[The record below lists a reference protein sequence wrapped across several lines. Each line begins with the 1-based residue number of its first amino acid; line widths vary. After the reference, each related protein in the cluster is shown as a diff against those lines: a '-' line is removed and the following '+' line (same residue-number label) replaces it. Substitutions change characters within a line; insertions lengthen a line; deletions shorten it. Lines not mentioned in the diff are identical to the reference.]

1 MTGDESRKLCIGIRV
16 CWAKNPKDQGT
27 ITEVDW
33 SGVTIRWDDGQNIS
47 VRHNDMVDVSVA
59 GRAQTG
65 Q

>member
-16 CWAKNPKDQGT
+16 CWARNPEDQG
-27 ITEVDW
+27 IVIEVDW
-33 SGVTIRWDDGQNIS
+33 SGVTIRWNDGQDIS

-59 GRAQTG
+59 GRTRTG